1 MVLRCEMIALVPSLL
16 AVVDT
21 ATVGM
26 VVAVVMAADLLP
38 KKEPTRRSNN
48 G

>member
-1 MVLRCEMIALVPSLL
+1 MVLRCEMIALVPSLVVVVY
-16 AVVDT
+16 ATTVGVVVD
-21 ATVGM
+21 
-26 VVAVVMAADLLP
+26 VVMAANFLQ